1 MKETKT
7 KTKMVITGIASY
19 KKHDTISFRNEFK
32 KRKLKLPFS
41 LRVLI
46 ITVFYMSL
54 ANEARTRK
62 SAE

>member
-1 MKETKT
+1 
-7 KTKMVITGIASY
+7 MVITGIASY

-46 ITVFYMSL
+46 ITVFYVSL